1 MPGSIDRQGGDGR
14 ARGGSRRGAGG
25 RGGAYSGFGSE
36 GGRGRQRTHTYP
48 RTARV
53 NALLVEVLATALER
67 LNDDDDRLELITVTG
82 VRIDPD
88 LRHAIVF
95 FSSLPPAAAEAL
107 ADHRHTLQAAIGREV
122 RMKRTPLLEFR
133 LDPGVEHGQRVE
145 EALRRIER
153 GERLE

>member
-1 MPGSIDRQGGDGR
+1 MPGSIDRRGGGSS
-14 ARGGSRRGAGG
+14 ARGGKGRGTGAGS
-25 RGGAYSGFGSE
+25 AYSGFGSE
-36 GGRGRQRTHTYP
+36 GGRGRQRTYSYP

-53 NALLVEVLATALER
+53 NALLVEVLASALER
-67 LNDDDDRLELITVTG
+67 INDDDDRLELITVTG
-82 VRIDPD
+82 VRTDPD
-88 LRHAIVF
+88 LRRAIVF

-133 LDPGVEHGQRVE
+133 PDPGVESGQRVE

-153 GERLE
+153 RGE

>member
-1 MPGSIDRQGGDGR
+1 MPGSIDR
-14 ARGGSRRGAGG
+14 RGGSGGAKDGRGRRAGG
-25 RGGAYSGFGSE
+25 GGGYSGLGSE
-36 GGRGRQRTHTYP
+36 GGRGRQRTYSYP

-53 NALLVEVLATALER
+53 NALLAEVLAGALER
-67 LNDDDDRLELITVTG
+67 LEDDGDRLEMITVTG
-82 VRIDPD
+82 VRTDPD
-88 LRHAIVF
+88 LRRAIVF

-133 LDPGVEHGQRVE
+133 PDPAVEHGQRVE

-153 GERLE
+153 GGE

>member
-1 MPGSIDRQGGDGR
+1 MPGSIDR
-14 ARGGSRRGAGG
+14 RGAGG
-25 RGGAYSGFGSE
+25 NQGRRGRGAAGGSGAYSGFGSE

-53 NALLVEVLATALER
+53 NALLVEVLATALEH

-133 LDPGVEHGQRVE
+133 PDPGVEHGRRVE
-145 EALRRIER
+145 EVLRRIER
-153 GERLE
+153 GEHGE

>member
-1 MPGSIDRQGGDGR
+1 MPGSIDR
-14 ARGGSRRGAGG
+14 RGGGNSARSGKGRGAGAG
-25 RGGAYSGFGSE
+25 SAYSGFGSE
-36 GGRGRQRTHTYP
+36 GGRVRQRTYSYP

-67 LNDDDDRLELITVTG
+67 INDDDDRLELITVTG
-82 VRIDPD
+82 VRTDPD
-88 LRHAIVF
+88 LRRAIVF

-107 ADHRHTLQAAIGREV
+107 ADHRHTLQATIGREV

-133 LDPGVEHGQRVE
+133 PDPGVESGQRVE

-153 GERLE
+153 RDG